1 MMSSKPTAPEVV
13 LDWSRL
19 LGFDQA
25 TRDEGQAAA
34 SGLNDP
40 RLVKLGAKFGRKL
53 GGKRPAIVDVT
64 LAR

>member
-1 MMSSKPTAPEVV
+1 MFSKPTMPEVV

-25 TRDEGQAAA
+25 TRNEGQTAAE
-34 SGLNDP
+34 SLNDP

-53 GGKRPAIVDVT
+53 GGKRPTIVDVT
-64 LAR
+64 LAL

>member
-1 MMSSKPTAPEVV
+1 MSSKPTVPDVV

-25 TRDEGQAAA
+25 TRGTDQAAA
-34 SGLNDP
+34 ASLNDP
-40 RLVKLGAKFGRKL
+40 RLVKLGAKFGGKL
-53 GGKRPAIVDVT
+53 GGKRPMIVDVD